1 MKKLIL
7 CDLDT
12 AENNYN
18 YDCNRS
24 DNCSDYEDPCQNCC
38 HRCHKEIEIL
48 DTEGKTMNI
57 QKEIKKIQRQNRIIW
72 CFDFIMLIELIIAA
86 IVIF

>member
-38 HRCHKEIEIL
+38 HRCYKEIEIP
-48 DTEGKTMNI
+48 DTEEK
-57 QKEIKKIQRQNRIIW
+57 Q
-72 CFDFIMLIELIIAA
+72 
-86 IVIF
+86 